1 MQLDKID
8 KKALQVFTL
17 TYGLNKDIKFTL
29 LESLGSDSD
38 SNKIAQQM
46 TQLYNIKTMAETLML
61 SLPKINN
68 MEHFPADYLRMNQL
82 NAKAVKHLLSRGIL
96 KEVPLMLESDALD
109 IDTTPEDF
117 SSVVDEFDGLYSK
130 YIFFIDYLSK
140 RRTKYGK

>member
-38 SNKIAQQM
+38 SNKIVQQM
-46 TQLYNIKTMAETLML
+46 TQLYNIKSMTETLML

-117 SSVVDEFDGLYSK
+117 SSVVDEFDSLYSK

-140 RRTKYGK
+140 RRAKYGK